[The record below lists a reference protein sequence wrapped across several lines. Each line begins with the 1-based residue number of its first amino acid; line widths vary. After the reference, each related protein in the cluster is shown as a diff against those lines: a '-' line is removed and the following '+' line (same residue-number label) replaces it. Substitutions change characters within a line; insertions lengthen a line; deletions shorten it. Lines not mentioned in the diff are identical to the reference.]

1 MALIIDIKRKTF
13 SLTGFLEGAFFPM
26 ASNMPRPNK
35 NVVIGVEFLSVKKLE

>member
-1 MALIIDIKRKTF
+1 LILKAISDVKMF
-13 SLTGFLEGAFFPM
+13 SLTGFLEGA